1 MRNNGIILILLT
13 FLSGFVFIGRLYYL
27 QLSNE
32 TYRDNPLHNV
42 AITAK
47 YDYPKRGYMY
57 DRNNKLLV
65 ANQISY
71 DVMVVPKEV
80 EIKDTLAFCK
90 LLSIDKT
97 YFIDKIKKANV
108 YSPRLAS
115 IFVEQL
121 SKSDYATLQEKMFR
135 YKGFYIQKRLLRDYP
150 YPSAANVLGYI
161 SQVSE
166 YKAKNNPYY
175 QQGELIGTQGVEKQY
190 EQLLRGK
197 KGVKFYKRNIHNQI
211 VGAYKNGAYDTLA
224 IAGNDLQL
232 TLDIELQQY
241 GEYLLENKRG
251 GIVAIEPAT
260 GEILALITAPN
271 YDPNLMVGRERSK
284 NFNKL
289 YLDKINKPLFDRSL
303 QAQYS
308 PGSTFKMVNALVA
321 LQEGVINIKTATRC
335 YGGYKYGS
343 GANAFM
349 GCHCHTHGRPLQLTE
364 AIYKSCNSY
373 FCTSYSKTIEKHE
386 TTAKGL
392 DHWSAAVK
400 KFGLGNYLGYDLP
413 VGQKGLIPDSKFYN
427 RVYPKDRWRVS
438 YTISNA
444 IGQGEILTTP
454 IQLANMTAAVA
465 NRGFY
470 YTPHIVKKIDNHS
483 ITNPKY
489 TEKKETAIDST
500 YFKYVIDGMQKVFDQ
515 KGGTAYYSQVKDIE
529 LCGKTGTVENFIRV
543 KGEKIALTDHS
554 IFIAFAP
561 KKDPKIAIAVFVEN
575 GGFGSTI
582 AAPIASLMIEK
593 YINKKISIKWREQ
606 NVHDINLYERE
617 YNPQLELIN
626 KKDDADE
633 N

>member
-1 MRNNGIILILLT
+1 MRKSGIILILFTLI
-13 FLSGFVFIGRLYYL
+13 SGIIFIGRLYYL
-27 QLSNE
+27 QISNK
-32 TYRDNPLHNV
+32 TFRDNPLHNV

-47 YDYPKRGYMY
+47 YDYPKRGHIY

-80 EIKDTLAFCK
+80 KTIDTLEFCK
-90 LLSIDKT
+90 LLSIDKA
-97 YFIDKIKKANV
+97 YFIKKIKKARV

-121 SKSDYATLQEKMFR
+121 SKSDYAILQEKMFR
-135 YKGFYIQKRLLRDYP
+135 YKGFYIQKRMLRDYP
-150 YPSAANVLGYI
+150 YKSSANVLGYI

-190 EQLLRGK
+190 EDVLRGK
-197 KGVKFYKRNIHNQI
+197 KGVKYYKRNIHNKI
-211 VGAYKNGAYDTLA
+211 VGSYKEGLYDTLA
-224 IAGNDLQL
+224 VVGKDLQL
-232 TLDIELQQY
+232 TIDIDLQQY

-251 GIVAIEPAT
+251 GVVAIEPAT

-289 YLDKINKPLFDRSL
+289 YLDKVNKPLFDRSL

-308 PGSTFKMVNALVA
+308 PGSTFKMINALVA
-321 LQEGVINIKTATRC
+321 LQEGVITTESSTRC
-335 YGGYKYGS
+335 LGGYRYGS

-349 GCHCHTHGRPLQLTE
+349 GCHCHTNGRPLQLTE

-373 FCTSYSKTIEKHE
+373 FSNSYSKTIEKYE
-386 TTAKGL
+386 TTAEGM
-392 DHWSAAVK
+392 DHWSAGVK

-413 VGQKGLIPDSKFYN
+413 VGQKGLIPDSKYYN

-454 IQLANMTAAVA
+454 IQLANMTSAVA

-470 YTPHIVKKIDNHS
+470 FTPHIVKKIDNEF
-483 ITNPKY
+483 IVNPKY
-489 TEKKETAIDST
+489 TVKKKTDIDES
-500 YFKYVIDGMQKVFDQ
+500 YFEYVIDGMQKVFEQ
-515 KGGTAYYSQVKDIE
+515 KGGTAYYSQVKDLE

-543 KGEKIALTDHS
+543 KGEKIQLADHS

-561 KKDPKIAIAVFVEN
+561 KINPKIAIAVFVEN
-575 GGFGSTI
+575 GGYGSTI

-593 YINKKISIKWREQ
+593 YINKKILIKWREQ

-617 YNPQLELIN
+617 YNQQLELT
-626 KKDDADE
+626 KE
-633 N
+633 NEDN

>member
-1 MRNNGIILILLT
+1 MRNNGIILIILT
-13 FLSGFVFIGRLYYL
+13 IISGLVFISRLYYL
-27 QLSNE
+27 QISNE
-32 TYRDNPLHNV
+32 SFRDNPLHNV

-47 YDYPKRGYMY
+47 YDYPKRGHIF

-71 DVMVVPKEV
+71 DVMVVPNEV
-80 EIKDTLAFCK
+80 EIIDTLEFCK
-90 LLSIDKT
+90 LLSIDKS
-97 YFIDKIKKANV
+97 YFTKKIEKARA

-121 SKSDYATLQEKMFR
+121 SKKDFAVLQEKMFR
-135 YKGFYIQKRLLRDYP
+135 YKGFYIQKRMLRDYP
-150 YPSAANVLGYI
+150 FSSAANVLGYI
-161 SQVSE
+161 SQVNE
-166 YKAKNNPYY
+166 LKAKNNPYY

-190 EQLLRGK
+190 EEILRGK
-197 KGVKFYKRNIHNQI
+197 KGVKFFKRNIHNKI
-211 VGAYKNGAYDTLA
+211 VGSYKEGKYDTLA
-224 IAGNDLQL
+224 IAGKDLQL
-232 TLDIELQQY
+232 TIDIDLQQY

-260 GEILALITAPN
+260 GEILALITAPSYN
-271 YDPNLMVGRERSK
+271 PNLMVGRERSK

-321 LQEGVINIKTATRC
+321 LQEGVINTESYTRC
-335 YGGYKYGS
+335 HGGYRYGS
-343 GANAFM
+343 GINAFM
-349 GCHCHTHGRPLQLTE
+349 GCHCHTNGRPLKLTE

-373 FCTSYSKTIEKHE
+373 FSNSYTKTIEKYK
-386 TTAKGL
+386 TTAEGL
-392 DHWSAAVK
+392 DKWSTGVK

-427 RVYPKDRWRVS
+427 RVYPKNRWRVS

-454 IQLANMTAAVA
+454 IQLANMTSAVA

-470 YTPHIVKKIDNHS
+470 FTPHIVKKIDNDF
-483 ITNPKY
+483 IVNPKY
-489 TEKKETAIDST
+489 TIKKETDIDKA
-500 YFKYVIDGMQKVFDQ
+500 FFELVIDGMQKVFEQ
-515 KGGTAYYSQVKDIE
+515 KGGTAFYSQVKDLEI
-529 LCGKTGTVENFIRV
+529 CGKTGTVENFIRV
-543 KGEKIALTDHS
+543 DGEKIALADHS

-561 KKDPKIAIAVFVEN
+561 KENPKIAIAVFVEN
-575 GGFGSTI
+575 GGYGSTI
-582 AAPIASLMIEK
+582 AAPISSLMIEK
-593 YINKKISIKWREQ
+593 YINKKILIDWREQ

-617 YNPQLELIN
+617 YNKQLEL
-626 KKDDADE
+626 KKGNE
-633 N
+633 GN